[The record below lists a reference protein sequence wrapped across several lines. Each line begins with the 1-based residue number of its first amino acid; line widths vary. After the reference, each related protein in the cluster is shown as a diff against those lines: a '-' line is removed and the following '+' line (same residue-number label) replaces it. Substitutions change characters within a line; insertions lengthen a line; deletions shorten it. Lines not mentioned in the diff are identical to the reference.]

1 MTRDEILGMVRQA
14 VTIIGTA
21 LAGRGIIGAGEVELL
36 VGIALIVASG
46 VWSWWSKRK
55 AKQISEQ
62 KIAAA
67 LAYNPTPNDDV
78 LQIAKAMVSD
88 KVSVAEA
95 QTLGNGGA
103 K

>member
-1 MTRDEILGMVRQA
+1 MTENDWMIIVRKLA
-14 VTIIGTA
+14 TVFGTWLLNKGWGEDNVQ
-21 LAGRGIIGAGEVELL
+21 LAIGALT
-36 VGIALIVASG
+36 IAGAAL
-46 VWSWWSKRK
+46 WSLYVQRVRRSV
-55 AKQISEQ
+55 SEQ

-67 LAYNPTPNDDV
+67 LTYNPTPDDDV
-78 LQIAKAMVSD
+78 LQIAKAMASD